1 MVQTMAESNNVKN
14 LFGASVEKIKEVVD
28 ANTVIGDP
36 ITAADGTM
44 VIPVSKV
51 SYGFAS
57 GGSDLPSKQA
67 QSLFGGGG
75 GAGINITPIAF
86 LVISATGVHL
96 IPVTSKPD
104 SFDRAMSLVPELVD
118 KVSGLINRKKDD
130 TRAQEAKIEIESQ
143 LG

>member
-1 MVQTMAESNNVKN
+1 MAESNNVKN
-14 LFGASVEKIKEVVD
+14 LLGASIEKIREIVD
-28 ANTVIGDP
+28 TNTVIGDP

-67 QSLFGGGG
+67 DSLFGGGG

-86 LVISATGVHL
+86 LVISNGDVRIL
-96 IPVTSKPD
+96 PVVSKPD
-104 SFDRAMSLVPELVD
+104 STDRMMSMVPDLVD
-118 KVSGLINRKKDD
+118 KVSGLFHKKKDSD
-130 TRAQEAKIEIESQ
+130 RVAEAKETVENNLI
-143 LG
+143 

>member
-1 MVQTMAESNNVKN
+1 MGESNNVKN
-14 LFGASVEKIKEVVD
+14 LLGTSIEKIKEVVD
-28 ANTVIGDP
+28 TNTVIGDP

-67 QSLFGGGG
+67 NSLFGGGG

-86 LVISATGVHL
+86 LVIAEGNVRL
-96 IPVTSKPD
+96 LPVSSKPD
-104 SFDRAMSLVPELVD
+104 NFDKAMSMVPDLVE
-118 KVSGLINRKKDD
+118 KVSSLLNRKKDS
-130 TRAQEAKIEIESQ
+130 TRAEEAKAEVEVK
-143 LG
+143 LAAE